1 MVNQSRPPVV
11 TIMGHVDHGKTTL
24 LDYIRKTK
32 VTAGEAGGITQHIGA
47 YNIEFQGKPITF
59 IDTPGH
65 AAFNKMRERGSQ
77 VTDLIVL
84 VVAANDGVKP
94 QTIESIRHIKNSGV
108 PFVVAINKTD
118 LPNIDV
124 NVVKS
129 ELVEQGITVTEYGGE
144 IDAIEISALKGKNV
158 DKLLET
164 LLVMA
169 ELAELKSDP
178 DAPLKAV
185 VIESSKSQH
194 RGNLASVIVQQGTL
208 KVRQRLEVA
217 GINGRVKSL
226 SDELGKQLDQVLPG
240 FPAEIMSFEDVPPV
254 GHIVHDL
261 DADYTEAVDKVA
273 VDEVGS
279 MPLTASD
286 DENPW
291 ADLDFS
297 QMIEDEGKQKI
308 QLIIKADVEG
318 TLEAIVQT
326 LDEESTQLLSSGVG
340 EVTEQDLDLA
350 EASGALIIAFQVAIP
365 GKIKKLAKDRKIR
378 IKKYDIIYQL
388 IEDLQKRMLKLLEP
402 TIDEVITGEGEILQV
417 FEIRGEKIAGIRVK
431 TGEFNR
437 NDRFHLKRDDEII
450 ADPVI
455 KSMQHGKEEVTRIT
469 TKSEAGLTFKNK
481 KLDFKTGDTIVAY
494 KIEDDLIED

>member
-1 MVNQSRPPVV
+1 MAEQFRPPVV

-24 LDYIRKTK
+24 LDHIRKTK

-77 VTDLIVL
+77 ITDLIVL

-118 LPNIDV
+118 LPNVDT

-129 ELVEQGITVTEYGGE
+129 ELVEQGITVADYGGD

-169 ELAELKSDP
+169 ELLELKSEP
-178 DAPLKAV
+178 NAPLKAI
-185 VIESSKSQH
+185 VIESSKSQYK
-194 RGNLASVIVQQGTL
+194 GNVASVIVQQGTL
-208 KVRQRLEVA
+208 KVRQQLEVE
-217 GINGRVKSL
+217 GIVGRVKSL
-226 SDELGKQLDQVLPG
+226 TNEFGEQLGEVLPG
-240 FPAEIMSFEDVPPV
+240 FPAEIMSFEDTLPV
-254 GHIVHDL
+254 GGTVL
-261 DADYTEAVDKVA
+261 DAEADYSQAESPDDGVGAVD
-273 VDEVGS
+273 DESGPETS
-279 MPLTASD
+279 ED
-286 DENPW
+286 PW

-297 QMIEDEGKQKI
+297 QLVEDEGKPKI
-308 QLIIKADVEG
+308 KLVIKADVEG
-318 TLEAIVQT
+318 TLEAITQT
-326 LDEESTQLLSSGVG
+326 LDPESTQLLSSGVG

-350 EASGALIIAFQVAIP
+350 ETSEALIVAFQVSVP
-365 GKIKKLAKDRKIR
+365 GKIKKLAKDRHIR
-378 IKKYDIIYQL
+378 IKKYEIIYQL

-402 TIDEVITGEGEILQV
+402 TIDEVVLGEGEILQT
-417 FEIRGEKIAGIRVK
+417 FEIKGERIAGIRVK
-431 TGEFNR
+431 TGEFNK
-437 NDRFHLKRDDEII
+437 NDHFHLKRNDEII
-450 ADPVI
+450 ADPVV
-455 KSMQHGKEEVTRIT
+455 KSMQHGKDEIAKVTA
-469 TKSEAGLTFKNK
+469 KSEAGLTFKNK
-481 KLDFKTGDTIVAY
+481 KLDFQPGDILVAY
-494 KIEDDLIED
+494 KIEDDFVEV

>member
-1 MVNQSRPPVV
+1 MANQPRPPVV

-118 LPNIDV
+118 LPNIDT

-129 ELVEQGITVTEYGGE
+129 GLVEQGITVTDYGGG

-169 ELAELKSDP
+169 ELAELKSNP

-185 VIESSKSQH
+185 VIESSKSQY

-226 SDELGKQLDQVLPG
+226 SDESGKQLDQVLPG

-254 GHIVHDL
+254 GHTVHDL
-261 DADYTEAVDKVA
+261 DADYTEAVAPPAAGGD
-273 VDEVGS
+273 S
-279 MPLTASD
+279 
-286 DENPW
+286 ENPW

-297 QMIEDEGKQKI
+297 QMIEDEGRQKI

-350 EASGALIIAFQVAIP
+350 EASGALIISFQVVIP

-402 TIDEVITGEGEILQV
+402 TIDEVVTGEGEILQV

-431 TGEFNR
+431 TGEFNK
-437 NDRFHLKRDDEII
+437 NERFHLKRGDKII

-469 TKSEAGLTFKNK
+469 TKGEAGLTFRNK
-481 KLDFKTGDTIVAY
+481 KLDFKIGDTIVAY